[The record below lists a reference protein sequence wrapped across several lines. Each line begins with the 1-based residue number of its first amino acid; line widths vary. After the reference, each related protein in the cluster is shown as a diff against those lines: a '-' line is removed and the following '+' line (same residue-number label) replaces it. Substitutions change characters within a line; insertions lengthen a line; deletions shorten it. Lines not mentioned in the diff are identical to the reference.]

1 MGRSHGMPPTSGHVL
16 SNRAAQLGQEGSS
29 ERQPAWSEGYPTS
42 DSQMEQRKGSSA
54 AIPMHKV
61 STEIKRIP

>member
-1 MGRSHGMPPTSGHVL
+1 MGHSHGMPPTSGHVL
-16 SNRAAQLGQEGSS
+16 STRAAQLGQEGSS